1 MQYTPQ
7 VEIIR
12 NYDNYPFLYTHFI
25 INKTMLDGIRKNIR
39 IEIGVRPFTIVIQRV
54 IGHSA
59 GIGMRIFGVLFQI
72 IITP

>member
-1 MQYTPQ
+1 MQNNTQ
-7 VEIIR
+7 LEIIR
-12 NYDNYPFLYTHFI
+12 NYDNYPFLYTYFI
-25 INKTMLDGIRKNIR
+25 INKTMSDGIRKNIR

-54 IGHSA
+54 IGYYA

>member
-1 MQYTPQ
+1 MQYNPQ

-12 NYDNYPFLYTHFI
+12 NYENYPFLYTHFI
-25 INKTMLDGIRKNIR
+25 INKTMSDGIRKNIR

-59 GIGMRIFGVLFQI
+59 GIGMRIFGILLQAIV
-72 IITP
+72 TR